1 MDKNSIRINK
11 IDWLK
16 VLFWFVAAVAMM
28 LFAAY
33 ASGVHATQIEP
44 ASVQIIGKPSSRHI
58 DCQVNGQFA
67 YDVISARDSGVSKED
82 LVKMANDQAIKA
94 GHPQSYL
101 ATINEIIENIWPLE
115 ATAKQIADAVY
126 RLCMK

>member
-1 MDKNSIRINK
+1 MNHRINK

-16 VLFWFVAAVAMM
+16 VLFWFSAAVATV
-28 LFAAY
+28 LLAAY
-33 ASGVHATQIEP
+33 VSGVQAKQIEP

-58 DCQVNGQFA
+58 ECQANGQFA
-67 YDVISARDSGVSKED
+67 FDVISARDSGVSKED
-82 LVKMANDQAIKA
+82 LIKMANEQAIKA

-101 ATINEIIENIWPLE
+101 VTINEIIESIWSLE

-126 RLCMK
+126 RVCMK